1 MPCPSARIRRA
12 HLQAVHLGQAEVK
25 NDQVDATRQG
35 PFQGLRA
42 VGAHLN
48 LIALAA
54 QRTRE
59 RLGNRGVILGE
70 KYAGHKAIV
79 GP

>member
-1 MPCPSARIRRA
+1 MSFGTDPAGDLKP
-12 HLQAVHLGQAEVK
+12 VHFWQTEVK
-25 NDQVDATRQG
+25 DDQVDAPRQS

-42 VGAHLN
+42 VRAHLN
-48 LIALAA
+48 LIALTAKSA
-54 QRTRE
+54 RE

-70 KYAGHKAIV
+70 KYAGHEAIV

>member
-1 MPCPSARIRRA
+1 MPFGTDPAGD
-12 HLQAVHLGQAEVK
+12 LETVHLWQAKVE
-25 NDQVDATRQG
+25 NDEVDAPRQS
-35 PFQGLRA
+35 PLEGLRA

-48 LIALAA
+48 LVALAA
-54 QRTRE
+54 QGARE

-70 KYAGHKAIV
+70 KYAGHEAIV